1 METGQ
6 VRTEK
11 NWNFGALC
19 EQETEEKLV
28 CPLNSTRKNYGS
40 GYKRLADNLQQ
51 FHEIGELPIQASLSS
66 LDEGN
71 GIEETLKRH
80 EAKWHKSCF
89 NKCSTLKLQR
99 AQKRKLKDSSVEGS
113 EAPSP
118 VKTPLV

>member
-6 VRTEK
+6 VRAEM
-11 NWNFGALC
+11 NWNFCDLC

-28 CPLNSTRKNYGS
+28 CSLNSTRKNYGS
-40 GYKRLADNLQQ
+40 GYKSFADNLQQ
-51 FHEIGELPIQASLSS
+51 FREIGELPIQASFSS

-71 GIEETLKRH
+71 GTEETLKRH

-99 AQKRKLKDSSVEGS
+99 AHKGQPQKRELHALLFSNSV
-113 EAPSP
+113 
-118 VKTPLV
+118 